1 MPETVTT
8 RFCIE
13 CGAALEQREAFGRP
27 RPVCPACGHVHFED
41 PKVGVG
47 VVATRSGA
55 ILLTRRN
62 HEPRMGMWSFP
73 AGFVDAYE
81 NVVEAAAREAWEETG
96 VRVRVG
102 PLLGVFQEPGSRVVF
117 IAFAAEAGEE
127 PPVCGDE
134 CLDVRYF
141 APEALPPLAFQTDAA
156 VLDAWRRLAAAD
168 GAGAAERSADRESG

>member
-1 MPETVTT
+1 MAEPVQP
-8 RFCIE
+8 RFCIA
-13 CGAALEQREAFGRP
+13 CGAALEQREAFGKR
-27 RPVCPACGHVHFED
+27 RPVCPRCGHVHFDD

-47 VVATRSGA
+47 VVATRDGA

-127 PPVCGDE
+127 TPVCGDE
-134 CLDVRYF
+134 CLEVRYF
-141 APEALPPLAFQTDAA
+141 PPEALPPLAFDTDGA
-156 VLDAWRRLAAAD
+156 VLAAWRRYMA
-168 GAGAAERSADRESG
+168 GENGAAPTCAGWTESG